1 MIADIPW
8 YFFMAIRR
16 RKYRSIS
23 SFKRPMGHN
32 AHLRNN
38 SNGQS
43 LFLYRVL
50 IKREKWLSPFWELKV
65 LIFLKVESPLPK
77 DALCHVWLKWIFRRF
92 KKKFDKEFSLFCF
105 YLPFQ
110 KGLIFIWANF
120 NPLHP
125 RMPCTKFGCNW
136 LNTSSSGK
144 KDFTN
149 FVDEFLQFCYFT
161 GKWVWPFIWKKNLK
175 SPSPKDALCQVCLK
189 LAKKFWSRE
198 EYDMTVWFLI

>member
-8 YFFMAIRR
+8 YFFMVIRKR
-16 RKYRSIS
+16 NYRSIS
-23 SFKRPMGHN
+23 SFKRPMGHI

-43 LFLYRVL
+43 LFLYRAL

-77 DALCHVWLKWIFRRF
+77 DALCQVWLKWIFRRF
-92 KKKFDKEFSLFCF
+92 KKKIWQRIFTILLLSPLSKRPDFSF
-105 YLPFQ
+105 PF
-110 KGLIFIWANF
+110 
-120 NPLHP
+120 HP

-144 KDFTN
+144 KDFQILLMNFHN
-149 FVDEFLQFCYFT
+149 FVISLVNGCDPSFE
-161 GKWVWPFIWKKNLK
+161 KKTTLN
-175 SPSPKDALCQVCLK
+175 PHHPRMLC
-189 LAKKFWSRE
+189 AKFAWN
-198 EYDMTVWFLI
+198 